1 MFKIINKNIR
11 LINNKMEYLFIDG
24 SYYCFYRY
32 FAIITWFKASHKGE
46 ELEDPTQ
53 NEEFVEKF
61 KKTFVLKIAELIKK
75 CKLNNP
81 KIIIARDCRR
91 ENIWRNEVFPEYKA
105 TRVYD
110 DSFKGG
116 SFFKMA
122 YEGEELFKKG
132 GYENIVRHESL
143 EADDC
148 IAIMTREVLSKD
160 PTAKITIV
168 TSDTDYLQ
176 LMNERVSL
184 INLKLKPV
192 NTSKNS
198 TGQPKRDLFYKI
210 VMGDK
215 SDNIPGV
222 FKKCGIK
229 TAEKY
234 YNDTVLFVEKLKA
247 ENAAHIY
254 QRNKILVDFSKIPQE
269 LVNNFIER
277 FQDLYL

>member
-1 MFKIINKNIR
+1 
-11 LINNKMEYLFIDG
+11 MEYLFIDG
-24 SYYCFYRY
+24 SYYCFHRY

-46 ELEDPTQ
+46 DLDDPTK

-61 KKTFVLKIAELIKK
+61 KKTFVSKIPEIIKK
-75 CKLNNP
+75 LKLNNP
-81 KIIIARDCRR
+81 KIIVAKDCHR
-91 ENIWRNEVFPEYKA
+91 EKIWRNEVFAEYKA

-122 YEGEELFKKG
+122 YQGEELFKKAG
-132 GYENIVRHESL
+132 CENIVKHESL

-148 IAIMTREVLSKD
+148 IAIMTRNILSRD
-160 PTAKITIV
+160 PTAKITII

-176 LMNERVSL
+176 LMHERVSL

-192 NTSKNS
+192 NTEKNS
-198 TGQPKRDLFYKI
+198 TGNPQRDLFYKI

-222 FKKCGIK
+222 FKKCGKK

-234 YNDTVLFVEKLKA
+234 YNDTEKFIDKLTSD
-247 ENAAHIY
+247 NVAHLY

-269 LVNNFIER
+269 LVNEFKDRYSNL
-277 FQDLYL
+277 FQ